1 MADDSTIG
9 SYKTIGSLE
18 FVPAQG
24 TRSTAWYRNTI
35 PTAFGPCDQIEV
47 FVGGRRLR
55 KDPVRVYDETLGAS
69 SPAADITLEAEFSVD
84 GITPY
89 IRLTTTPPAGARVTI
104 IKRTGK
110 TWYDRGESTASSG
123 VTFLENAS
131 PIAAFIAQRTTK
143 LPE

>member
-1 MADDSTIG
+1 M
-9 SYKTIGSLE
+9 
-18 FVPAQG
+18 
-24 TRSTAWYRNTI
+24 
-35 PTAFGPCDQIEV
+35 
-47 FVGGRRLR
+47 FVGTFLFYS
-55 KDPVRVYDETLGAS
+55 KEKFDYCLANCTLMCNLTS
-69 SPAADITLEAEFSVD
+69 S
-84 GITPY
+84 
-89 IRLTTTPPAGARVTI
+89 LTTTPPAGARVTI